1 MHSGYFFSF
10 FARPLIWLLGV
21 FCVVLASTA
30 AHGKTLLELDAGKQP
45 VELGG
50 QSEYWIDSRVDR
62 AASDVDTS
70 SNIAWAATLQR
81 GIYPL
86 KPGQVLWIRFTLPP
100 APDTERWVLEIPYP
114 ALDRASLYTQD
125 KSGQFSEQ
133 RTGDLTA
140 VNDWPIAH
148 RHPLLA
154 VQFHADEPTRFLLRI
169 ENARSFSAP
178 LRFVTSRHL
187 LRDEQQ
193 SSIFLGVYF
202 GMAGLGM
209 VAGLIL
215 YAWLRDWS
223 YLCYSATSALVGLT
237 LAALS
242 GAAALHLWPN
252 SPAWA
257 DKSLSTLGIW
267 TLMSAMIL
275 NARLISLAQ
284 RSRLAHGL
292 VIAIVGAGLLLSVL
306 LATTP
311 SAVRVALFI
320 PYMMLTPAVLL
331 IINFWAFRRGDRY
344 GGWLLLAILPLV
356 LTWTIAAGRYT
367 GWIPMNTLVEQSLS
381 ASLALQLPI
390 FLTVL
395 ILRSQQSLQNRSR
408 VTGLDRIDP
417 ATGLLNEHVF
427 GVRLLRMG
435 ARSER
440 LGHNS
445 AVMLIDLI
453 NIGQV
458 QRNFGRKAADQLPV
472 RVASRLLSTIRD
484 IDSAARLSERRFG
497 ILVEG
502 PISPEEAAS
511 LGPRI
516 IARCLMPMKGLH
528 AECVAQ
534 VRIAY
539 ALVPHPDWTGQS
551 LIARLE
557 ERLTAAQV
565 ADDKRAIFTL

>member
-50 QSEYWIDSRVDR
+50 HSEYWIDSRVDR

-86 KPGQVLWIRFTLPP
+86 EPGQVLWIRFTLPP

-516 IARCLMPMKGLH
+516 IARCLMPIKGMH

-534 VRIAY
+534 VRVAY
-539 ALVPHPDWTGQS
+539 ALVPHPDLTGQS